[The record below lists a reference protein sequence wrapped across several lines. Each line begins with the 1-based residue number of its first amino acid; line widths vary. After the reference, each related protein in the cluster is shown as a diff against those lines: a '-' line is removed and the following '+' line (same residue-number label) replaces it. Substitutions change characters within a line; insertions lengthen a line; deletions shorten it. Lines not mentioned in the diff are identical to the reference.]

1 MRQIIILGGGTAGSI
16 LANRL
21 SRELP
26 TKEYQITVV
35 DRNNLHHYQ
44 PGYLFVPFGMYRP
57 RSVVKPRSR
66 FLPAGVQFVPDTILR
81 VDPETKTVELA
92 TQKLQYDYLIITT
105 GCTIRP
111 DQVPGMSDPRVWR
124 RSVFDFYT
132 LSGATKLHRA
142 LRDFPGGKLVVHT
155 SEVPIKCPVAPLE
168 FTFLADWFFF
178 RRRRRF
184 DVDIT
189 FVTPLD
195 GAFTKPV
202 AKQELGDM
210 LRKRGIE
217 VETDFNVERIDA
229 DAKLLVGYDGREIPF
244 DLLVTVP
251 PMMGQQY
258 VIDSGLGDEM
268 GFIPVDPHTLQS
280 QEHPDIFVLGDASNV
295 PTSKAGSVAHFQSES
310 FVENFLQFLRGQA
323 MTHSFDGHA
332 NCFIESGYGKA
343 MLLDFNYQVQPFTGR
358 FPLPGIGPLRL
369 LGESRMNHLSKLA
382 FYFLYWH
389 FLVRG
394 RPLPFPRDMPL
405 AGKEFRRWGFEE
417 DGVTPRPQVSARV
430 EPHPEVVLPKVRL
443 RSTPPSRIEESV
455 GSGVGKFSSQVKDAI
470 PVLSEAAGVRLE
482 LSEEGYLTNPE
493 QWSPEVGR
501 ALAEAL
507 GLALDEGAWKVI
519 EFVRADFEKRG
530 VSPTLG
536 RIAKVGGFDVKS
548 IFAAFGNK
556 PAKKLAY
563 IAGAPKPVGCV

>member
-195 GAFTKPV
+195 REDLHLLGSTMDDCMDLVDEAGDCIVLYHVGVLPQACHELV
-202 AKQELGDM
+202 DILKQCAELTAQAMPRLKSLKDLESYWVKINELENHGDQTYRAGIGRLFEEEM
-210 LRKRGIE
+210 DPISLIKRKEIIE
-217 VETDFNVERIDA
+217 RMEAAIDA
-229 DAKLLVGYDGREIPF
+229 FESLANTVESIAVRE
-244 DLLVTVP
+244 
-251 PMMGQQY
+251 
-258 VIDSGLGDEM
+258 S
-268 GFIPVDPHTLQS
+268 
-280 QEHPDIFVLGDASNV
+280 
-295 PTSKAGSVAHFQSES
+295 
-310 FVENFLQFLRGQA
+310 
-323 MTHSFDGHA
+323 
-332 NCFIESGYGKA
+332 
-343 MLLDFNYQVQPFTGR
+343 
-358 FPLPGIGPLRL
+358 
-369 LGESRMNHLSKLA
+369 
-382 FYFLYWH
+382 
-389 FLVRG
+389 
-394 RPLPFPRDMPL
+394 
-405 AGKEFRRWGFEE
+405 
-417 DGVTPRPQVSARV
+417 
-430 EPHPEVVLPKVRL
+430 
-443 RSTPPSRIEESV
+443 
-455 GSGVGKFSSQVKDAI
+455 
-470 PVLSEAAGVRLE
+470 
-482 LSEEGYLTNPE
+482 
-493 QWSPEVGR
+493 
-501 ALAEAL
+501 
-507 GLALDEGAWKVI
+507 
-519 EFVRADFEKRG
+519 
-530 VSPTLG
+530 
-536 RIAKVGGFDVKS
+536 
-548 IFAAFGNK
+548 
-556 PAKKLAY
+556 
-563 IAGAPKPVGCV
+563 